1 MSTTIQY
8 MVPGKEAAPAISH
21 YNFHRVHGAQIAV
34 FSRTRRKPV
43 LTCRKPLESRSA
55 IGKDRF
61 STRFGQSSTFASPY
75 KTRFFS
81 RGNPWKPVRKIW
93 VFDSFWGSWHNVLQM
108 RWSQLMKHFWRCEGK
123 KKVDCILSKCHKCL
137 IQDVH
142 SILMV
147 CWYIWHSLGNSWF
160 PKVRLFWEMIV
171 FS

>member
-1 MSTTIQY
+1 MPFCIHSVCPHLEIVPSTMSTTIQY

-81 RGNPWKPVRKIW
+81 RGNP
-93 VFDSFWGSWHNVLQM
+93 
-108 RWSQLMKHFWRCEGK
+108 
-123 KKVDCILSKCHKCL
+123 
-137 IQDVH
+137 
-142 SILMV
+142 
-147 CWYIWHSLGNSWF
+147 
-160 PKVRLFWEMIV
+160 
-171 FS
+171 